1 MTRITTN
8 GTLFNYRYNLMTT
21 TNQLNKAMTQVMT
34 QRSFNT
40 YAENPAGA
48 TRAFKIHS
56 SLNATRAQYDNNK
69 TVTSKFETA
78 WSIMDGVINDLTH
91 ELGKVPAMEGL
102 NGTNL
107 DNLDTQ
113 AQILRSGAESI
124 IQSLNGR
131 YDQDFIF
138 AGSDNQKAPFAIENG
153 HVTYRGV
160 KVDAELNEIY
170 HDKDGN
176 PILKKDGTAMK
187 NQEVL
192 DMWAKQDPLYVDIGL
207 GFQLDDDGKVV
218 KSTAFDASI
227 SGIKVL
233 GYGVDKDGDP
243 KNLASIMLR
252 MAEVFESYDPENKGD
267 PWKGHEE
274 EANRLI
280 NKFNDAHER
289 MSDAHS
295 ELMAKANFLEA
306 NGTTLKNTFDSLNT
320 ERQSLENVEPAD
332 AVMALSWAQLC
343 YSAALQ
349 VGVNVIS
356 VADGLYEIKRR
367 AQGAC
372 NDCGCRGKERFRC
385 IR

>member
-8 GTLFNYRYNLMTT
+8 GMLFNYRYNLMTT

-34 QRSFNT
+34 QRSFST

-78 WSIMDGVINDLTH
+78 WSIMDGVINDLAH

-138 AGSDNQKAPFAIENG
+138 AGSDNQEAPFAIEDG

-160 KVDAELNEIY
+160 KVDAELDEIY
-170 HDKDGN
+170 EKDGQQ
-176 PILKKDGTAMK
+176 ILKEDGTPMR
-187 NQEVL
+187 NGEVL
-192 DMWAKQDPLYVDIGL
+192 EMWAEEDPLYVDIGL
-207 GFQLDDDGKVV
+207 GFELEDGKVV
-218 KSTAFDASI
+218 ESTAFDASI

-233 GYGVDKDGDP
+233 GYGVDEDGDP

-267 PWKGHEE
+267 PWNGNEE

-295 ELMAKANFLEA
+295 ELMARSE
-306 NGTTLKNTFDSLNT
+306 
-320 ERQSLENVEPAD
+320 ERRV
-332 AVMALSWAQLC
+332 
-343 YSAALQ
+343 
-349 VGVNVIS
+349 
-356 VADGLYEIKRR
+356 
-367 AQGAC
+367 
-372 NDCGCRGKERFRC
+372 GKECRSRWSPYH
-385 IR
+385 

>member
-34 QRSFNT
+34 QRSFST

-233 GYGVDKDGDP
+233 GYGVDDGGDP

-295 ELMAKANFLEA
+295 ELMAKTNFLEA

-349 VGVNVIS
+349 VGVNVIPQS
-356 VADGLYEIKRR
+356 LMDYMK
-367 AQGAC
+367 
-372 NDCGCRGKERFRC
+372 
-385 IR
+385 

>member
-34 QRSFNT
+34 QRSFST

-138 AGSDNQKAPFAIENG
+138 AGSDNQKAPFSIENG

-160 KVDAELNEIY
+160 KVDAELDKVY

-176 PILKKDGTAMK
+176 PIKAKDGHEMT

-192 DMWAKQDPLYVDIGL
+192 DMWAKEDPLYVDIGL

-233 GYGVDKDGDP
+233 GYGVDDDGDP

-267 PWKGHEE
+267 PWKGNEE

-349 VGVNVIS
+349 VGVNVIPQS
-356 VADGLYEIKRR
+356 LMDYMK
-367 AQGAC
+367 
-372 NDCGCRGKERFRC
+372 
-385 IR
+385 

>member
-34 QRSFNT
+34 QRSFST

-160 KVDAELNEIY
+160 KVDEKLNEEY
-170 HDKDGN
+170 RDENNK

-192 DMWAKQDPLYVDIGL
+192 EMWAK
-207 GFQLDDDGKVV
+207 
-218 KSTAFDASI
+218 
-227 SGIKVL
+227 
-233 GYGVDKDGDP
+233 
-243 KNLASIMLR
+243 
-252 MAEVFESYDPENKGD
+252 
-267 PWKGHEE
+267 
-274 EANRLI
+274 
-280 NKFNDAHER
+280 
-289 MSDAHS
+289 
-295 ELMAKANFLEA
+295 
-306 NGTTLKNTFDSLNT
+306 
-320 ERQSLENVEPAD
+320 
-332 AVMALSWAQLC
+332 
-343 YSAALQ
+343 
-349 VGVNVIS
+349 
-356 VADGLYEIKRR
+356 
-367 AQGAC
+367 
-372 NDCGCRGKERFRC
+372 
-385 IR
+385 

>member
-1 MTRITTN
+1 M
-8 GTLFNYRYNLMTT
+8 
-21 TNQLNKAMTQVMT
+21 
-34 QRSFNT
+34 
-40 YAENPAGA
+40 
-48 TRAFKIHS
+48 
-56 SLNATRAQYDNNK
+56 
-69 TVTSKFETA
+69 
-78 WSIMDGVINDLTH
+78 
-91 ELGKVPAMEGL
+91 
-102 NGTNL
+102 
-107 DNLDTQ
+107 
-113 AQILRSGAESI
+113 
-124 IQSLNGR
+124 
-131 YDQDFIF
+131 
-138 AGSDNQKAPFAIENG
+138 
-153 HVTYRGV
+153 TYRGV
-160 KVDAELNEIY
+160 KVDAKLGDDY
-170 HDKDGN
+170 LDKN
-176 PILKKDGTAMK
+176 NKPILKKDGKAMT

-295 ELMAKANFLEA
+295 ELMAKTNFLEA

-349 VGVNVIS
+349 VGVNVIPQS
-356 VADGLYEIKRR
+356 LMDYMK
-367 AQGAC
+367 
-372 NDCGCRGKERFRC
+372 
-385 IR
+385 

>member
-48 TRAFKIHS
+48 TRAFKLHS
-56 SLNATRAQYDNNK
+56 SLNAPRAQYDNNK

-138 AGSDNQKAPFAIENG
+138 AGSDNQEAPFAIENG

-160 KVDAELNEIY
+160 KVDAELDQVY

-192 DMWAKQDPLYVDIGL
+192 DMWAKQDPLYVDIGV
-207 GFQLDDDGKVV
+207 GSQLDDEGKVV
-218 KSTAFDASI
+218 KSTAFDAAI

-267 PWKGHEE
+267 PWKGNEE

-349 VGVNVIS
+349 VGVNVIPQS
-356 VADGLYEIKRR
+356 LMDYMK
-367 AQGAC
+367 
-372 NDCGCRGKERFRC
+372 
-385 IR
+385 

>member
-21 TNQLNKAMTQVMT
+21 TNQLNKAMIQVMT
-34 QRSFNT
+34 QRSFST

-160 KVDAELNEIY
+160 KVDEKLNDIY
-170 HDKDGN
+170 QDKDGN
-176 PILKKDGTAMK
+176 PIKAKDGHKMT

-192 DMWAKQDPLYVDIGL
+192 DMWAKEDPLYVDIGL
-207 GFQLDDDGKVV
+207 GFQLDNDGKVV

-233 GYGVDKDGDP
+233 GYGVDDDGDP

-295 ELMAKANFLEA
+295 ELMAKTNFLEA

-349 VGVNVIS
+349 VGVNVIPQS
-356 VADGLYEIKRR
+356 LMDYMK
-367 AQGAC
+367 
-372 NDCGCRGKERFRC
+372 
-385 IR
+385 

>member
-34 QRSFNT
+34 QRSFST

-91 ELGKVPAMEGL
+91 ELGKVPAMERL

-160 KVDAELNEIY
+160 KVDAELDKVY

-176 PILKKDGTAMK
+176 PIKAKDGHEMT

-192 DMWAKQDPLYVDIGL
+192 DMWAKEDPLYVDIGL

-233 GYGVDKDGDP
+233 GYGVDDDGDP

-267 PWKGHEE
+267 PWKGNEE

-349 VGVNVIS
+349 VGVNVIPQS
-356 VADGLYEIKRR
+356 LMDYMK
-367 AQGAC
+367 
-372 NDCGCRGKERFRC
+372 
-385 IR
+385 

>member
-34 QRSFNT
+34 QRSFST

-160 KVDAELNEIY
+160 KVDAEL
-170 HDKDGN
+170 DKVYQDEN
-176 PILKKDGTAMK
+176 NKPILKKDGTAMT

-192 DMWAKQDPLYVDIGL
+192 DMWAKEDPLYVDIGL
-207 GFQLDDDGKVV
+207 GFQLDNDGKVV

-233 GYGVDKDGDP
+233 GYGVDDGGDP

-295 ELMAKANFLEA
+295 ELMAKTNFLEA

-349 VGVNVIS
+349 VGVNVIPQS
-356 VADGLYEIKRR
+356 LMDYMK
-367 AQGAC
+367 
-372 NDCGCRGKERFRC
+372 
-385 IR
+385 

>member
-34 QRSFNT
+34 QRSFST

-138 AGSDNQKAPFAIENG
+138 AGSDNQEAPFAIENG

-160 KVDAELNEIY
+160 KVDAELDKVY

-176 PILKKDGTAMK
+176 PIKAKDGHEMT

-192 DMWAKQDPLYVDIGL
+192 DMWAKEDPLYVDIGL
-207 GFQLDDDGKVV
+207 GFQLDADGKVV

-233 GYGVDKDGDP
+233 GYGVDDDGDP

-295 ELMAKANFLEA
+295 ELMAKTNFLEA

-349 VGVNVIS
+349 VGVNVIPQS
-356 VADGLYEIKRR
+356 LMDYMK
-367 AQGAC
+367 
-372 NDCGCRGKERFRC
+372 
-385 IR
+385 

>member
-34 QRSFNT
+34 QRSFST

-69 TVTSKFETA
+69 TVTSKLETA

-160 KVDAELNEIY
+160 KVDAELDKVY

-176 PILKKDGTAMK
+176 PIKAKDGHEMT

-192 DMWAKQDPLYVDIGL
+192 DMWAKEDPLYVDIGL

-233 GYGVDKDGDP
+233 GYGVDDDGDP

-267 PWKGHEE
+267 PWKGNEE

-349 VGVNVIS
+349 VGVNVIPQS
-356 VADGLYEIKRR
+356 LMDYMK
-367 AQGAC
+367 
-372 NDCGCRGKERFRC
+372 
-385 IR
+385 

>member
-34 QRSFNT
+34 QRSFST

-160 KVDAELNEIY
+160 KVDAELDKVY

-176 PILKKDGTAMK
+176 PIKAKDGHEMT

-192 DMWAKQDPLYVDIGL
+192 DMWAKEDPLYVDIGL

-233 GYGVDKDGDP
+233 GYGVDDDGDP

-295 ELMAKANFLEA
+295 ELMAKTNFLEA

-349 VGVNVIS
+349 VGVNVIPQS
-356 VADGLYEIKRR
+356 LMDYMK
-367 AQGAC
+367 
-372 NDCGCRGKERFRC
+372 
-385 IR
+385 

>member
-34 QRSFNT
+34 QRSFST

-160 KVDAELNEIY
+160 KVDAELDQVY

-176 PILKKDGTAMK
+176 PIKAKDGHEMT

-192 DMWAKQDPLYVDIGL
+192 DMWAKEDPLYVDIGL

-233 GYGVDKDGDP
+233 GYGVDDDGDP

-295 ELMAKANFLEA
+295 ELMAKTNFLEA

-320 ERQSLENVEPAD
+320 ERQSLENVERAD

-349 VGVNVIS
+349 VGVNVIPQS
-356 VADGLYEIKRR
+356 LMDYMK
-367 AQGAC
+367 
-372 NDCGCRGKERFRC
+372 
-385 IR
+385 

>member
-160 KVDAELNEIY
+160 KVDAELNEKY
-170 HDKDGN
+170 LDENNK
-176 PILKKDGTAMK
+176 PILKKDGKEMT

-192 DMWAKQDPLYVDIGL
+192 DMWAKEDPLYVDIGL

-233 GYGVDKDGDP
+233 GYGVDDDGDP

-267 PWKGHEE
+267 PWKGKEE

-332 AVMALSWAQLC
+332 AVMALYWAQLC

-349 VGVNVIS
+349 VGVNVIPQS
-356 VADGLYEIKRR
+356 LMDYMK
-367 AQGAC
+367 
-372 NDCGCRGKERFRC
+372 
-385 IR
+385 

>member
-8 GTLFNYRYNLMTT
+8 GMLFNYRYNLMTT

-34 QRSFNT
+34 RRSFNA

-78 WSIMDGVINDLTH
+78 WSIMDGVINDLAH

-138 AGSDNQKAPFAIENG
+138 AGSDNQEAPFAIEDG

-160 KVDAELNEIY
+160 KVDAELEDTY
-170 HDKDGN
+170 HDKNDN
-176 PILKKDGTAMK
+176 PIIKDGKEMT
-187 NQEVL
+187 NGQVL
-192 DMWAKQDPLYVDIGL
+192 QMWAEEDPLYVDIGL
-207 GFQLDDDGKVV
+207 GFELEDGKVV
-218 KSTAFDASI
+218 ESTAFDASI
-227 SGIKVL
+227 SGIKVM
-233 GYGVDKDGDP
+233 GYGVDEDGDP

-267 PWKGHEE
+267 PWNGNEE

-306 NGTTLKNTFDSLNT
+306 NGTTLENTFDSLNT

-349 VGVNVIS
+349 VGVNVIPQS
-356 VADGLYEIKRR
+356 LMDYMK
-367 AQGAC
+367 
-372 NDCGCRGKERFRC
+372 
-385 IR
+385 

>member
-34 QRSFNT
+34 QRSFST

-160 KVDAELNEIY
+160 KVDAELDKVY

-176 PILKKDGTAMK
+176 PIKAKDGHEMT

-192 DMWAKQDPLYVDIGL
+192 DMWAKEDPLYVDIGL

-267 PWKGHEE
+267 PWKGNEE
-274 EANRLI
+274 KANRLI

-295 ELMAKANFLEA
+295 ELMAKTNFLEA

-349 VGVNVIS
+349 VGVNVIPQS
-356 VADGLYEIKRR
+356 LMDYMK
-367 AQGAC
+367 
-372 NDCGCRGKERFRC
+372 
-385 IR
+385 

>member
-34 QRSFNT
+34 QRSFST

-160 KVDAELNEIY
+160 KVDAELDKVY

-176 PILKKDGTAMK
+176 PILKKDGKEMT

-192 DMWAKQDPLYVDIGL
+192 DMWAKEDPLYVDIGL

-233 GYGVDKDGDP
+233 GYGVDKGGDP

-332 AVMALSWAQLC
+332 ALMALSWAQLC

-349 VGVNVIS
+349 VGVNVIPQS
-356 VADGLYEIKRR
+356 LMDYMK
-367 AQGAC
+367 
-372 NDCGCRGKERFRC
+372 
-385 IR
+385 

>member
-160 KVDAELNEIY
+160 KVDAELNEKY
-170 HDKDGN
+170 LDENNK
-176 PILKKDGTAMK
+176 PILKKDGKEMT

-192 DMWAKQDPLYVDIGL
+192 DMWAKEDPLYVDIGL

-233 GYGVDKDGDP
+233 GYGVDDDGDP

-252 MAEVFESYDPENKGD
+252 MAEVFESYDPENTGD
-267 PWKGHEE
+267 PWKGKEE

-349 VGVNVIS
+349 VGVNVIPQS
-356 VADGLYEIKRR
+356 LMDYMK
-367 AQGAC
+367 
-372 NDCGCRGKERFRC
+372 
-385 IR
+385 